1 MIETIKLRP
10 AVATDLKAVSNLLRD
25 AGLPI
30 DDLRSELLHEFVVAG
45 AQGGGLVG
53 AIGLQRFGE
62 QALLRSLVTD
72 VATRGMG
79 LGRRLLLA
87 LEDRARA
94 SGIRELW
101 LLTIDADGFF
111 AHHNYNTENRAAAPE
126 VIAGTTE
133 FSALCPATAHL
144 MRKRLGNPAA

>member
-1 MIETIKLRP
+1 MTETIKLRP
-10 AVATDLKAVSNLLRD
+10 ATAMDLQAVSDLLQD

-30 DDLRSELLHEFVVAG
+30 DDLKSELLHEFVVAG

-62 QALLRSLVTD
+62 TALLRSLVTD
-72 VATRGMG
+72 VATRGKG
-79 LGRRLLLA
+79 LGTRLLQA

-111 AHHNYNTENRAAAPE
+111 ARHKYSAENRAEVPE
-126 VIAGTTE
+126 SVAGTTE
-133 FSALCPATAHL
+133 FSTLCPATAHL
-144 MRKRLGNPAA
+144 MRKRLENPAA

>member
-1 MIETIKLRP
+1 MTETVKLRP
-10 AVATDLKAVSNLLRD
+10 AAATDLQDVTELLQD

-62 QALLRSLVTD
+62 TALLRSLVTD
-72 VATRGMG
+72 VATRGKG
-79 LGRRLLLA
+79 LGTRLLRA

-94 SGIRELW
+94 SGIRDLW

-111 AHHNYNTENRAAAPE
+111 ARHNYSAENRTDVPE

-144 MRKRLGNPAA
+144 MRKRLENPAA

>member
-1 MIETIKLRP
+1 MTDTVKLRP
-10 AVATDLKAVSNLLRD
+10 AAVTDLLAVRHLLED

-30 DDLRSELLHEFVVAG
+30 DDLKSELLHEFVVAG

-62 QALLRSLVTD
+62 TALLRSLVTD
-72 VATRGMG
+72 VATRGKG
-79 LGRRLLLA
+79 LGTRLLQA

-111 AHHNYNTENRAAAPE
+111 ARHNYSSENRAEVPD

-133 FSALCPATAHL
+133 FSTLCPATAHL
-144 MRKRLGNPAA
+144 MRKRLEIPAA